1 MENKLIKVLIVDDS
15 QVACELLKHILE
27 SDPEIIVVGICK
39 NGIEALSWLST
50 NTADVITMD
59 IIMPKFNG
67 FEVTRKIMET
77 NPVPIVIITCT
88 YNENN
93 TIQSFRSMEA
103 GALAILEKPTGP
115 GDSNFQE
122 KSNVIIQTIK
132 TVKEIKLIKRTLT
145 SKIARTITISENN
158 KVQSVD
164 DIDAVAIG
172 ASLGGPA
179 ALMLILS
186 QINPLFPVPI
196 FIVQHIVP
204 GFTSG
209 LVRWLQ
215 EFSDLNILQA
225 ENEMVVKPGHCY
237 IAPDYTHM
245 EVQKGNIIR
254 LVASKEEGI
263 QPSVNRLFKSVADAY
278 GKRSVGI
285 ILTGMGKDGAKELL
299 TMKEKGAYTIAQDE
313 KTCVMFGMP
322 AEAIKLGAVRKVL
335 PLEQIPIF
343 LNELVMKKR
352 VSV

>member
-27 SDPEIIVVGICK
+27 SDPDIIVVGVCN

-59 IIMPKFNG
+59 VIMPKFNG

-77 NPVPIVIITCT
+77 NPVPIVIVTCT

-103 GALAILEKPTGP
+103 GALAILEKPAGP
-115 GDSNFQE
+115 GDPHFHE
-122 KSNVIIQTIK
+122 KSSLIIQTIK
-132 TVKEIKLIKRTLT
+132 TVKEIKLVKRTLN
-145 SKIARTITISENN
+145 SKIARTITISDNN
-158 KVQSVD
+158 KVHGVE

-186 QINPLFPVPI
+186 QLNPLFPVPI
-196 FIVQHIVP
+196 FIVQHIVT

-225 ENEMVVKPGHCY
+225 QEGEVAKAGHCY
-237 IAPDYTHM
+237 IAPDYFHM
-245 EVQKGNIIR
+245 EIQKGNIIR
-254 LVASKEEGI
+254 LVESKKEGI
-263 QPSVNRLFKSVADAY
+263 QPSVSRLFKSMAEAY
-278 GKRSVGI
+278 GKRSVGV

-299 TMKEKGAYTIAQDE
+299 LMKEKGAYTIAQDE

-322 AEAIKLGAVRKVL
+322 AEAINLGAVRKVL

-343 LNELVMKKR
+343 LNDLLMKKR